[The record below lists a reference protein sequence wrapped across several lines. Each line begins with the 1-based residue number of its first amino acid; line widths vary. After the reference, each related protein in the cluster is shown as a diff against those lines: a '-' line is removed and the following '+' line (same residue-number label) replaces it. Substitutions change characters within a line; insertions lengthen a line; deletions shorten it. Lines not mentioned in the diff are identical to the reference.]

1 MKKAI
6 IGIIFLVFILSAC
19 ANSNETKPINP
30 TSAQSSN
37 TSDASVDTTSLSG
50 FSWDSFNIETDDP
63 VFMSGYHQIAVCAK
77 GYYFIY
83 SDILYFRD
91 KSSEQCVPVC
101 AKPDCTHENDD
112 LKTCNAYFNNST
124 FYSNRGVYYYDSNL
138 YMLGNDGKGEFGNGE
153 GLYLYKISM
162 DGTHREML
170 FNLADF
176 ASSLSDLKLNFTVH
190 RGKGYISYSEET
202 KSSLVS
208 FDIDDKNLN
217 MTEVDVLEGTAPE
230 FYRLKGYGNYLV
242 YQFFYYE
249 DKNLEK
255 FCGGIKVYDGA
266 NHQILIKDA
275 IKTYCITDSKVYYE
289 TTKGIKIYDI
299 KTGTTSD
306 LKTEN
311 NAYAINCD
319 GKYFY
324 TYDNN
329 SDDNFVVYVYEKSGE
344 MIDEIKTPESCFDLI
359 FGDEEL
365 FFADYMFFKKA
376 DIGTGNVQWQDIC
389 DKYYNTE
396 SE

>member
-19 ANSNETKPINP
+19 VNSNETKPTKP

-63 VFMSGYHQIAVCAK
+63 VFISGYHQIAVCAK

-124 FYSNRGVYYYDSNL
+124 FYSNRGLYYYDSNL

-153 GLYLYKISM
+153 GLYLYKIFM

-170 FNLADF
+170 YNLADF

-202 KSSLVS
+202 KSSMFS
-208 FDIDDKNLN
+208 FNIDDKNLN
-217 MTEVDVLEGTAPE
+217 MTEIDVLEGTAPE

-242 YQFFYYE
+242 YQYFYYE
-249 DKNLEK
+249 DKNLDE
-255 FCGGIKVYDGA
+255 FCGGIKVYDGT
-266 NHQILIKDA
+266 NCQFLIKDA

-306 LKTEN
+306 FKTEN
-311 NAYAINCD
+311 SAYAINCD
-319 GKYFY
+319 GKYLY

-344 MIDEIKTPESCFDLI
+344 MIDEIKTPEGCFDLI

-365 FFADYMFFKKA
+365 FFADNMFFEKA
-376 DIGTGNVQWQDIC
+376 DIGTGNVHWQDIC
-389 DKYYNTE
+389 DKYYNAE